1 MDNDDHQ
8 QAFLHFYT
16 STCCDANDRL
26 ADPSKHV
33 LTTHLP
39 DVLDSLRQA
48 FARHQHPALDKRQ
61 TRYADPRIDSEHLEN
76 QTWKE
81 IQHGYDQ
88 VNVIEWIVNICPV
101 SWYICIH
108 VIQWLIHIQG
118 DTLGSALPQ
127 MIPATLLILDD
138 YDVSYKVRG
147 ANIIRQLVAKLDSKL
162 LIRSSI
168 DNVYIEAGMRWKCS
182 SSSISLT
189 LFFYIGSLSLSQL
202 FIPR

>member
-88 VNVIEWIVNICPV
+88 VDVIEWIVNTCPV
-101 SWYICIH
+101 S
-108 VIQWLIHIQG
+108 
-118 DTLGSALPQ
+118 
-127 MIPATLLILDD
+127 
-138 YDVSYKVRG
+138 
-147 ANIIRQLVAKLDSKL
+147 
-162 LIRSSI
+162 SI
-168 DNVYIEAGMRWKCS
+168 YAYMSFNG
-182 SSSISLT
+182 
-189 LFFYIGSLSLSQL
+189 
-202 FIPR
+202 